1 MRQLKLNG
9 KQENANNSP
18 GCISSNDIRQG
29 ARLWEAIIGTFLHQK
44 VGKWLSTFCIQN
56 SGESWITIRSFK
68 IVKVGNTSTLNF
80 FVVKLF
86 CGT

>member
-9 KQENANNSP
+9 KQENVNNSP

-44 VGKWLSTFCIQN
+44 VGKWLSTFCK
-56 SGESWITIRSFK
+56 WAYKT
-68 IVKVGNTSTLNF
+68 
-80 FVVKLF
+80 VVKAGSQSGHLKSLR
-86 CGT
+86 